1 MQQSS
6 SGSYLDGIPGWQRL
20 GRVDIHSR
28 RPMEAVPPVCELG
41 VHLLLARLMRF
52 ECSLLGGMHA
62 GRVHAAVQRVRSLLH
77 HSEQEVYSRPI
88 GSVRMARSLANF
100 PSVPLP

>member
-28 RPMEAVPPVCELG
+28 RPMEALPPHLALNAPANLVPVLSLSWNGYPSSRQQPASAAGGLELDPNWL
-41 VHLLLARLMRF
+41 V
-52 ECSLLGGMHA
+52 
-62 GRVHAAVQRVRSLLH
+62 V
-77 HSEQEVYSRPI
+77 
-88 GSVRMARSLANF
+88 
-100 PSVPLP
+100 